1 MQCGL
6 LEKAVWVEAEPASL
20 AMCRRIVR
28 KSPRSK
34 LKKGLSFIVLLFV
47 VQKEQAKTR
56 SKTANQFGGAPSQ
69 RTPV

>member
-20 AMCRRIVR
+20 AMRRRIVR

-34 LKKGLSFIVLLFV
+34 LKKDSRYCIVV
-47 VQKEQAKTR
+47 RCAEGTGKNKEQDR
-56 SKTANQFGGAPSQ
+56 
-69 RTPV
+69 